1 MRQKVERWVREIIDQ
16 DFIAWS
22 LIDRLRLEAWWFEGW
37 SVEVRRLIVWWKIA
51 IMTLSITN
59 QPTIQPPFSFGQ
71 IRISINHRFGGSNH
85 CNDRFWTPAGQVWR
99 SNYTSQNPVGY
110 CWRSTLDPQNDP
122 QNTVGDQKID
132 GFWTSFTMVLLKNPQ
147 KTSLEP
153 NPGQKRGGPPTI
165 SKQYLLRIH
174 LTVVLNR
181 MLL

>member
-1 MRQKVERWVREIIDQ
+1 
-16 DFIAWS
+16 
-22 LIDRLRLEAWWFEGW
+22 
-37 SVEVRRLIVWWKIA
+37 
-51 IMTLSITN
+51 
-59 QPTIQPPFSFGQ
+59 
-71 IRISINHRFGGSNH
+71 
-85 CNDRFWTPAGQVWR
+85 
-99 SNYTSQNPVGY
+99 
-110 CWRSTLDPQNDP
+110 LDPQNDP

-147 KTSLEP
+147 KTGIEP

>member
-1 MRQKVERWVREIIDQ
+1 M
-16 DFIAWS
+16 
-22 LIDRLRLEAWWFEGW
+22 
-37 SVEVRRLIVWWKIA
+37 
-51 IMTLSITN
+51 
-59 QPTIQPPFSFGQ
+59 
-71 IRISINHRFGGSNH
+71 
-85 CNDRFWTPAGQVWR
+85 
-99 SNYTSQNPVGY
+99 
-110 CWRSTLDPQNDP
+110 DPQNDP

-147 KTSLEP
+147 KTDLEP

>member
-22 LIDRLRLEAWWFEGW
+22 LIDRLRLEALMVWTGLKTNLWWSDDHPF
-37 SVEVRRLIVWWKIA
+37 
-51 IMTLSITN
+51 
-59 QPTIQPPFSFGQ
+59 FSFGQ

-147 KTSLEP
+147 KTGLKP